1 MSILFSSFL
10 RLTGHTWQQ
19 LATQMCI
26 TTLPAF
32 GTGGGEL
39 SGGDVLMTC
48 APGTGGIATILEAG
62 LEATEDAE
70 LLMESCW

>member
-1 MSILFSSFL
+1 
-10 RLTGHTWQQ
+10 
-19 LATQMCI
+19 MCI

-48 APGTGGIATILEAG
+48 APGTGGIATNLEAG